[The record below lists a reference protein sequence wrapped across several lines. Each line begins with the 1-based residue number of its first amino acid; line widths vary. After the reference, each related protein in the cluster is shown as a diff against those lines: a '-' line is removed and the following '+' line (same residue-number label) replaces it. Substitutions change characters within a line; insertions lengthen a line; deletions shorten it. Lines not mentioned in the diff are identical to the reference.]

1 MNEDTLREQKRALRE
16 EMIRRRREMPRSVR
30 ERADAAIT
38 AAVLSHPLFAAA
50 EQVFAYVSLPHE
62 VGTAEII
69 RACLSSGKTLGL
81 PVCTPETRE
90 MTFFRLDSRDELQSG
105 AYRIPVPPQS
115 ADRVRKPDGKTL
127 VIVPMFAFDGEGY
140 RLGAGG
146 GYYDRWLAA
155 NPVSAI
161 GICYEN
167 GRTETLPHGQYDCA
181 LRYLITEQ
189 KSEDYYGKH

>member
-1 MNEDTLREQKRALRE
+1 MNDEVLRAQKQALRT
-16 EMIRRRREMPRSVR
+16 EMIRRRKEMSFAGREA
-30 ERADAAIT
+30 ADAAIT
-38 AAVLSHPLFAAA
+38 AAVCAHPLFAAA
-50 EQVFAYVSLPHE
+50 DKVFAYVSLPHE
-62 VGTAEII
+62 VGTGALL
-69 RACLSSGKTLGL
+69 RACLASGRLLGL
-81 PVCTPETRE
+81 PVCTPQTRA
-90 MTFFRLDSRDELQSG
+90 MHFYRLDAEDELQSG

-115 ADRVRKPDGKTL
+115 PDRLLTADSRTL
-127 VIVPMFAFDGEGY
+127 VIVPMFAFDGAGY

-155 NPVSAI
+155 YPVPAI

-167 GRTETLPHGQYDCA
+167 GRTETLPRGQYDCA

>member
-1 MNEDTLREQKRALRE
+1 MNEDAIREQKRTLRT
-16 EMIRRRREMPRSVR
+16 EMIRRRKEMPFS
-30 ERADAAIT
+30 ERAQADAAIA

-50 EQVFAYVSLPHE
+50 DKVFAYVSLPHE
-62 VGTAEII
+62 VSTDALL

-81 PVCTPETRE
+81 PVCVPETRQ
-90 MTFFRLDSRDELQSG
+90 MIFYRLDSPDELQSG

-115 ADRVRKPDGKTL
+115 ADRVLTADGSTL
-127 VIVPMFAFDGEGY
+127 VIVPMFAFDGGGY

-167 GRTETLPHGQYDCA
+167 GRTETLPRGQYDCA